1 MDPARA
7 AEEAVTLVP
16 HRPRRPAPRPHFAAA
31 IAACLGLLASLPAQ
45 DPPAVEPATKP
56 ALEPPT
62 ANALL
67 QRLAARDV
75 TIAEAQRI
83 AEQLQP
89 RALPLR
95 MQCFDVV
102 QKKYAEQLRTFSK
115 LRERVQKQFAKA
127 VPKAQQARLGRGGA
141 AKVEELRSKSLAIT
155 RGPDLTKERIRTEL
169 DPMLQQLRE
178 LLLPT
183 PEQVCAEDNS
193 LQEAVQALRQQLD
206 TTRGWFDLYLGTMH
220 EIDQDPVGRRHVD
233 GVRQEADPPT
243 TSVIDDD
250 LELQCLA
257 ALPLGARDSKTLQA
271 NEALRAS
278 MEPEEFL
285 GTLELNRIRIALG
298 LPTLRIDEKLG
309 EAARDHSLDM
319 RTKNFFSHT
328 SPVEGKHS
336 FTDRASL
343 FGTSASAEN
352 IAAGQGTGAGAIR
365 AWWYSP
371 GHHTNMLG
379 GHSRT
384 GLGRS
389 ESLWTQMFGG

>member
-1 MDPARA
+1 MI
-7 AEEAVTLVP
+7 EVP
-16 HRPRRPAPRPHFAAA
+16 HPAWRRPRRTSRFPLSAA
-31 IAACLGLLASLPAQ
+31 IAACFGWFASLPAQ
-45 DPPAVEPATKP
+45 DPPTGQPVATPAP
-56 ALEPPT
+56 ELPT

-67 QRLAARDV
+67 QRLASRDV

-83 AEQLQP
+83 SEQLKD

-102 QKKYAEQLRTFSK
+102 QKKYAEQLRAFSK
-115 LRERVQKQFAKA
+115 QRERVQNQFAKA
-127 VPKAQQARLGRGGA
+127 VPKAQQTRLGRGGA

-155 RGPDLTKERIRTEL
+155 RGPDLTKERIHTDL

-178 LLLPT
+178 FLLPT
-183 PEQVCAEDNS
+183 PEQVCAEDAS
-193 LQEAVQALRQQLD
+193 LEESVQSLRQQLD
-206 TTRGWFDLYLGTMH
+206 TTRGWFDLYLSTMH

-233 GVRQEADPPT
+233 GVRQEADPPA
-243 TSVIDDD
+243 TSVVDDD
-250 LELQCLA
+250 LDLQCLA
-257 ALPLGARDSKTLQA
+257 ALPLGGRDSKTLQA

-309 EAARDHSLDM
+309 AAARDHSTDM

-328 SPVEGKHS
+328 SPVDGKHS
-336 FTDRASL
+336 FTDRAGR

-352 IAAGQGTGAGAIR
+352 IAAGQSTGAGAIR

-371 GHHTNMLG
+371 GHHKNMLG
-379 GHSRT
+379 GHART